1 MKVFIRLIFIASVLV
16 ASYFLFR
23 LFNTPTLNSAS
34 LFPDMIGENKGGSIS
49 TEPLSIDRMR
59 SVKYLGSQ
67 IVIEQNLGVSGAHTE
82 YIASYKSEGLKIN
95 ALLTVPTGEKPATG
109 WPVIIFNHGY
119 IPPAQYRTNERYTA
133 YVNGF
138 ANQGYIVFKPDYR
151 GHGSS
156 EGNPEGAYFS
166 PAYTVDVLNALGSI
180 KQYKDADPNKIGM
193 WGHSLGGNITQ
204 RAVVVSGDIK
214 AAVIWGGVVGT
225 YDDMY
230 ELWFNRR
237 RNTNEATVQQQQ
249 QWRMSRTRFTELH
262 GTPQSNPEYW
272 KEIDPA
278 KHLQFLKTP
287 IQIHHTRGDET
298 VTYRLSEEYA
308 KELKAAGKEHE
319 IYLYEGDD
327 HNITANFNTAMQRSV
342 EFFDEY
348 LKN

>member
-1 MKVFIRLIFIASVLV
+1 MRKIILFVIVVIASF
-16 ASYFLFR
+16 AIYR
-23 LFNTPTLNSAS
+23 LTISNRNSSDTLR
-34 LFPDMIGENKGGSIS
+34 PDMISENKGGSIS

-59 SVKYLGSQ
+59 NENYPGSSIVVEQSLGT
-67 IVIEQNLGVSGAHTE
+67 IGNHTE
-82 YIASYKSEGLKIN
+82 YIASYQSEGLKIY
-95 ALLTVPTGEKPATG
+95 ALLTIPTGEKPTNG
-109 WPVIIFNHGY
+109 WPAIIFNHGY
-119 IPPAQYRTNERYTA
+119 IPPTEYRTNERYTA

-156 EGNPEGAYFS
+156 EGKPEGAYFS

-180 KQYKDADPNKIGM
+180 KKYKDADPKNIGM

-204 RAVVVSGDIK
+204 RASVISQDIK

-225 YDDMY
+225 YEDMY
-230 ELWFNRR
+230 DLWFNRR

-262 GTPQSNPEYW
+262 GTPQSNPTYW

-287 IQIHHTRGDET
+287 IQLHHTRGDET

-308 KELKAAGKEHE
+308 KELKTAEKEHE
-319 IYLYEGDD
+319 LFLYEGDD
-327 HNITANFNTAMQRSV
+327 HNISANFNTAMQRSV
-342 EFFDEY
+342 EFFDTY